1 MRAPFYFITEI
12 GLNYTAGCT
21 QLEHS
26 QMEGGSLH
34 RMVEEKFGDKGM
46 PDFVLQKGLE
56 WWIERML
63 PVVCVLRDSDI
74 VQ

>member
-1 MRAPFYFITEI
+1 
-12 GLNYTAGCT
+12 
-21 QLEHS
+21 
-26 QMEGGSLH
+26 MEGGSLH

-63 PVVCVLRDSDI
+63 PVVCVLRYSDI